1 MKLMDSASKKLQK
14 KIDELMQIKYKAVT
28 ILEKCK
34 SCGTC
39 ITFCPLNLR
48 IFGEHGKAITISS
61 NRSCGGC
68 SVCFHRC
75 PNNAITL
82 VTMKIE

>member
-1 MKLMDSASKKLQK
+1 MKLIDSVSKNLQK
-14 KIDELMQIKYKAVT
+14 KIDELIEIKYKAVT

-39 ITFCPLNLR
+39 VKFCPLNLR

-68 SVCFHRC
+68 SVCFHTC
-75 PNNAITL
+75 PNQAITL
-82 VTMKIE
+82 LTIKAE

>member
-1 MKLMDSASKKLQK
+1 MNNASKNLEK
-14 KIDELMQIKYKAVT
+14 KIKELSELHYTAIT
-28 ILEKCK
+28 ILEKCR

-39 ITFCPLNLR
+39 VRFCPLKIRKFN
-48 IFGEHGKAITISS
+48 EDGKAITINS

-75 PNNAITL
+75 PNNAIEL
-82 VTMKIE
+82 IELKKVK

>member
-1 MKLMDSASKKLQK
+1 MKFLDSASDNLQK
-14 KIDELMQIKYKAVT
+14 RIKELSGLNYKAVT
-28 ILEKCK
+28 ILERCK

-39 ITFCPLNLR
+39 VRFCPLNIR
-48 IFGEHGKAITISS
+48 AFGDHGKAITISS

-75 PNNAITL
+75 PNKAINL
-82 VTMKIE
+82 MIIKAD